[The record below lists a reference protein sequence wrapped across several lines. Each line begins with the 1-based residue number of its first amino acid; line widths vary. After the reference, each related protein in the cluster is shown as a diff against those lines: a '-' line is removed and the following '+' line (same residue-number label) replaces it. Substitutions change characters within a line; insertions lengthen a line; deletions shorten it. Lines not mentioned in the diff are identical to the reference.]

1 MRMNEHRRWQRAA
14 MAAMAALMMSAC
26 APSTSRFYTLM
37 PPSQAKVAVPVGAAA
52 FELRAV
58 RVPGQVDLPQLVVRE
73 GVGEV
78 RVAETH
84 QWVAPL
90 HDEVRSALSALL
102 AARLG
107 QADLYRVPQPEG
119 LALTRITVELRRFD
133 SVPGDHVGIDA
144 LWAIQPPGDAV
155 LRTCSGSFR
164 ESVSRSGYDAL
175 VEAHQRALGRLADAI
190 HAALTTPDC

>member
-1 MRMNEHRRWQRAA
+1 MRSNERWQRAA
-14 MAAMAALMMSAC
+14 MAMMAALWVSAC
-26 APSTSRFYTLM
+26 APPASHFYTLM
-37 PPSQAKVAVPVGAAA
+37 PPSQAEVAVPVGAEA

-73 GVGEV
+73 GIGEV

-90 HDEVRSALSALL
+90 HDEVRSALSTLL

-119 LALTRITVELRRFD
+119 ISLTRITVELRRFD
-133 SVPGDHVGIDA
+133 SAPGDHVGIDA

-164 ESVSRSGYDAL
+164 ESVSRSGYGAL

-190 HAALTTPDC
+190 EVALTTPDC